1 MTDYGR
7 ADTLRMLPAFSI
19 TLRDYERFKREM
31 YRRGYASE
39 KAYLRALVLEALA
52 AQEDE
57 KNSARQAAT

>member
-7 ADTLRMLPAFSI
+7 ADTLRMLPAFSM

-31 YRRGYASE
+31 YRRGYSSE
-39 KAYLRALVLEALA
+39 KAFLRTLVLEALA
-52 AQEDE
+52 AEDE

>member
-7 ADTLRMLPAFSI
+7 ADTLRMLPAFSM

-31 YRRGYASE
+31 GRRGYASE

-52 AQEDE
+52 VADE